1 MKTLPT
7 LNVDN
12 FYTIVQLSN
21 GSLINIHIYDT
32 LGQERFNSINESYY
46 KKGEAVLLVYDISS
60 KSSFERIKNYYVNK
74 IKASCEKDIPILL
87 LANKTD
93 LEDKREVSKEEGM
106 ALAIQENYEFQ
117 ESSCQKNLNV
127 AGAFVSLIERWNF
140 ENQKKMNNTPNKSSK
155 IVKSNILQKTMTEM
169 NLENEMKKCNT
180 ERKRSQSTFIENKR
194 GKRESIKLTK
204 GKAKKSNHK
213 KRCC

>member
-32 LGQERFNSINESYY
+32 LGQERYNSINESYY
-46 KKGEAVLLVYDISS
+46 RKGEAVLLVYDISC

-194 GKRESIKLTK
+194 GKGESIKLTK
-204 GKAKKSNHK
+204 GKVKKSNHK